1 MDELRILAATQGFFT
16 RPETIAAG
24 HDDKSIERLIRLKV
38 WTRVRPGAY
47 TFSDLWQPLTA
58 RERHQVTSHAVMRRL
73 GGRVAL
79 SHVSAA
85 IEHGLDDW
93 GLDLST
99 IHVTRL
105 DGGAGRLEAGVQ
117 HHEGLL
123 LLEDLEHRDFGAVV
137 MPARAA
143 LEAGSISTT
152 ETATVVLDSVTRL
165 GLATPDEIERVAQ
178 LLASWPGALH
188 LQIAVRLADGRSGS
202 VGESRTRYLC
212 YAHALPAPELQFEV
226 HGPDGELIGISDFA
240 WPDHGLLGEFD
251 GKVKYGRYLR
261 PGELAGDAVFR
272 EKVREDRMRAITG
285 WGMVRLI
292 WTDLDHAARTAA
304 RIRAQLRVAA

>member
-1 MDELRILAATQGFFT
+1 MDELRILAVMHGFFT
-16 RPETIAAG
+16 RSEAIAAG
-24 HDDKSIERLIRLKV
+24 HDDKSVERLIRLKV

-58 RERHQVTSHAVMRRL
+58 RERHRTTSHAVMRRF
-73 GGRVAL
+73 GDRVAL

-99 IHVTRL
+99 VHVTRL
-105 DGGAGRLEAGVQ
+105 DGGAGRFEAGVQ

-123 LLEDLEHRDFGAVV
+123 LREDLEHRDFGPVV

-152 ETATVVLDSVTRL
+152 ETAVVVLDSLRRL
-165 GLATPDEIERVAQ
+165 GLATPDEIDRVAR
-178 LLASWPGALH
+178 LLRSWPGALH
-188 LQIAVRLADGRSGS
+188 LQVAVRLADGRSGS
-202 VGESRTRYLC
+202 VGESRARYLC

-226 HGPDGELIGISDFA
+226 HGPAGELIGIADFA
-240 WPDHGLLGEFD
+240 WPAHALLGEFD
-251 GKVKYGRYLR
+251 GKLKYGRFLR
-261 PGELAGDAVFR
+261 PGELPGDAVFR
-272 EKVREDRMRAITG
+272 EKVREDQMRAATG

-292 WTDLDHAARTAA
+292 WRDLERAALTAA
-304 RIRAQLRVAA
+304 RIRAQLRLAA